1 MSTSKPRVSTREKKR
16 PEKYEEFLVKYAGKS
31 GYPDKDVPNLVPDT
45 EADSEAEMEND
56 QMSDREEEIDEL
68 QHEEYKE
75 EEEEAQDEKPQVEPE
90 EQQPTEVPVDPT
102 LGFLLEQRKLFIE
115 TLVKTEA
122 KVKIEI
128 EKIGSRTRVQRLV
141 LRMGEDYNQ
150 LRDTLRKIGEAQPM
164 HGKTVVKEMQVYR
177 DVVANSEDAVDEYL
191 DSRKDD
197 APSELTYCSSRSG
210 KVKVDPVTG
219 GTIGKRRNSVKVT
232 VQEDEKR
239 MMIEEEVEESSE
251 DSASTTSRA
260 QAAKIKA
267 RVATL
272 RVEQEKDQYQ
282 IQQKIEHLNHS
293 LQQTRIADERRRAEF
308 ESKLWQEEML
318 VKKKPSSVSSE
329 SLCSAGERPRNYAPI
344 ATSVRHKL
352 VRPRHGVDDCSEVDG
367 EEVRK
372 RPLEKIVDSL
382 PKVKPRRL
390 FSTPQEERRPEDAEQ
405 LRRFFQ
411 GMAKP
416 QLPKFSGNRARYFDW
431 KSEFQVFIDDSDIP
445 VKFKMKMLKDALSG
459 RALDLVEGLGYSQ
472 AGYEMAFFKLDS
484 RYGGEKR
491 DVQRHIDLLITMPAV
506 EEDDLE
512 GLEKLA
518 SKLCDMTARLGE
530 TGQTTELIGYST
542 LYSLTCQKVP
552 DSLLIL
558 YRNTLSSRTRDR
570 DGLAAFTEWFND
582 QVNVRIELSELK
594 APLVAKKPTSYKNPK
609 NGQGK
614 SYAHQTST
622 SANGPVSNA
631 PVSTG
636 NASTPAKEM
645 PQKTRFVCPL
655 CGDPHHIVKCK
666 QWTTMNNQQRW
677 DVAKDKNL
685 CFRCLC
691 SRHSRGATCANER
704 QCGIDNCSRTHH
716 RHLHRKIEKP
726 GLPANDSSSAFGVG
740 ADGTVHPRSVALRII
755 PVMLAD
761 SAGQMHQV
769 NALLDDGSDSSYL
782 SQAMAA
788 ALKLSVEENV
798 LNLHTLTA
806 TERTVPS
813 GLAVIEIGSVDG
825 NLRRKI
831 GVRTLEHLCP
841 NLRMPNWQ
849 REKNRW
855 PHLCEIDFPSIEV
868 QGVVD
873 LLVGADH
880 PELML
885 ALEERFGEV
894 GDPVARL
901 TPLGWTCVGALDDEM
916 STSFHGLHS
925 STYFTLSDR
934 QVDESLRSLWNMDIL
949 SSDALE
955 MQLNPEECKAMK
967 MAVSSRIHHGD
978 RYEIGIPW
986 IDGRP
991 NLPDNYFE
999 AERRLKSLEKSLF
1012 KKPQLYDR
1020 YKEGMQQSID
1030 KGYIS
1035 LVASRRDDIPSGWY
1049 LPHFPV
1055 VREDKETTK
1064 VRIVLD
1070 SASRYKDVSLNDT
1083 MHPGPKLQREI
1094 FDILVRFR
1102 RGKVGLVGDIKEM
1115 FSQVILAE
1123 EDRRFHR
1130 ILWRDLDLT
1139 GPVKIYEAQR
1149 LTFGD
1154 RASPFLAQYVLQS
1167 HARDNANQFP
1177 RASATCLES
1186 VYMDDAID
1194 AVNTTQEGIDLR
1206 EDLST
1211 LLRGAGY
1218 VIRKWG
1224 SNDPEVLKGVPEEDL
1239 AKGILEVRDA
1249 ELPSIKTLGLLWD
1262 AERDSFGF
1270 SNGIEPPASFTKRTL
1285 LSRVAKLFDP
1295 LQLLAPFTIRAKV
1308 LLQKTW
1314 ILGLDWDE
1322 PLPPEVTSTALAWF
1336 QELDNVTSI
1345 SVPRWYFSELSSE
1358 VSLHTFS
1365 DASGIAYAAVTYVR
1379 SVSSSGMVTVR
1390 KIAAK
1395 ARVAPLRA
1403 VSIPR
1408 LELMG
1413 AVLGYRLA
1421 RKLCILLNY
1430 DLNEVTF
1437 WTDSMDVVH
1446 WVRSQSRNFKT
1457 FVANRVSEVQEGTL
1471 PVQWRHVPGTE
1482 NPADD
1487 ATRGLPLGNMTE
1499 NHRWFVGP
1507 DFLYEAASEWPKT
1520 KMSGGSE
1527 EAESEVAKSR
1537 CHTTVAEAT
1546 PELMKWEKFSSWN
1559 RLVRTCVMVLR
1570 FVHLL
1575 RTAMRRRLPC
1585 VQHKVVNAEEYE
1597 KGEKLI
1603 LHQVQRETFGSTIES
1618 LQNSRGAVHGPL
1630 KKLAPFL
1637 DEFGLLRVG
1646 GRLQNSELPYDVKH
1660 PVILPA
1666 KHHVTEL
1673 VIRRAHVKIGH
1684 SRGINPVLAEIQT
1697 KFWIV
1702 HGREAV
1708 KKLKYNCFKCRRM
1721 HESFLEQVMAPLP
1734 SSRTLVSLRAFAN
1747 VGIDFAGPFITKITR
1762 RVTAKRYVCL
1772 FTCVQTRGVHLEM
1785 VYSLDTDGFLLA
1797 FSRMVSRRGKP
1808 EKVVSDNGS
1817 NLSAGERDL
1826 KDLID
1831 VLDQDRIVEVAA
1843 QQGIEWTFN
1852 PPYGSHHGGVFES
1865 LIKSTKRGLSATL
1878 SHAGITDEEL
1888 LTALVEVEG
1897 MLNSRPLLYCSSDP
1911 DDEPVLTP
1919 NHFLLGQMGGPLAP
1933 YGTEELAYNPR
1944 QRWRFVQDLMAQ
1956 FWQRWTREYL
1966 PTLQPRGKWLREKRD
1981 LVVDDVVLVADEKTP
1996 RGMWP
2001 LGRVCSTFPGKDGHV
2016 RKVEVLC
2023 RGKCY
2028 IRPITKLVLVVARHE
2043 LEDTT
2048 A

>member
-1 MSTSKPRVSTREKKR
+1 MSTRASGRERNR
-16 PEKYEEFLVKYAGKS
+16 PARFEDYEVDYAGKS
-31 GYPDKDVPNLVPDT
+31 GYPDEEVDEPNVDLQQEETQYEED
-45 EADSEAEMEND
+45 D
-56 QMSDREEEIDEL
+56 QPQDL
-68 QHEEYKE
+68 KE
-75 EEEEAQDEKPQVEPE
+75 VQLPVQ
-90 EQQPTEVPVDPT
+90 VPVDPAVE
-102 LGFLLEQRKLFIE
+102 FLLQQRKLHIE
-115 TLVKTEA
+115 ALMRNEAKIKTE
-122 KVKIEI
+122 IENV
-128 EKIGSRTRVQRLV
+128 GSRTRVQRL
-141 LRMGEDYNQ
+141 LARMDEDHNQ
-150 LRDTLRKIGEAQPM
+150 LRETLKKIGEAQPTR
-164 HGKTVVKEMQVYR
+164 GKAVVGEMSIYR
-177 DVVANSEDAVDEYL
+177 EKLTDSEDAVDAYL
-191 DSRKDD
+191 ELRKDD

-210 KVKVDPVTG
+210 KLKLDPVTG
-219 GTIGKRRNSVKVT
+219 GTVGKRRNSVKVT
-232 VQEDEKR
+232 VQEDDKK
-239 MMIEEEVEESSE
+239 MMIEEEVEENSDSDSS
-251 DSASTTSRA
+251 STASRA
-260 QAAKIKA
+260 QSAKIKA
-267 RVATL
+267 KVASL
-272 RVEQEKDQYQ
+272 RVEQEKGQYQ
-282 IQQKIEHLNHS
+282 RQQHIDRLSRS
-293 LQQTRIADERRRAEF
+293 LQQARLDDERRRAEF
-308 ESKLWQEEML
+308 ESQLWEEEVQ
-318 VKKKPSSVSSE
+318 VKKGARSIDNQSIRSVD
-329 SLCSAGERPRNYAPI
+329 ERPRNIAPV
-344 ATSVRHKL
+344 ATSDHHRFS
-352 VRPRHGVDDCSEVDG
+352 RPGHDVDDCSEFG
-367 EEVRK
+367 EEHPK
-372 RPLEKIVDSL
+372 RPLHKIVDSL
-382 PKVKPRRL
+382 PKVKPRKLFQSPRL
-390 FSTPQEERRPEDAEQ
+390 ERRPEDSEQ

-416 QLPKFSGNRARYFDW
+416 QLPKFSGDRARYFDW

-445 VKFKMKMLKDALSG
+445 VKYKMKMLKDALSG
-459 RALDLVEGLGYSQ
+459 RALDLVEGLGYSE

-506 EEDDLE
+506 EEDDLD
-512 GLEKLA
+512 GLERLA
-518 SKLCDMTARLGE
+518 SKLCDMTARLSE
-530 TGQTTELIGYST
+530 TGQTSELVGYST

-552 DSLLIL
+552 DALLIL
-558 YRNTLSSRTRDR
+558 YRNTLSPKTRDK
-570 DGLAAFTEWFND
+570 DGLAAFTEWLND
-582 QVNVRIELSELK
+582 QVNVRIELAELK
-594 APLVAKKPTSYKNPK
+594 APIAARVERKSTGGYKNQK
-609 NGQGK
+609 STHGK

-622 SANGPVSNA
+622 TDNA

-636 NASTPAKEM
+636 NVSKPANEVA
-645 PQKTRFVCPL
+645 QKPRFVCPL
-655 CGDPHHIVKCK
+655 CGDPHHLVKCT
-666 QWTTMNNQQRW
+666 QWPSMNNDQRW
-677 DVAKDKNL
+677 NVAREKNL

-691 SRHSRGATCANER
+691 GRHKRGMTCANER
-704 QCGIDNCSRTHH
+704 LCGIDGCSKNHH
-716 RHLHRKIEKP
+716 RHLHKKIP
-726 GLPANDSSSAFGVG
+726 VSDSKNSAFGVG
-740 ADGTVHPRSVALRII
+740 EDGIVYPRSVALRII
-755 PVMLAD
+755 PVMIAD

-813 GLAVIEIGSVDG
+813 GLAVIEIGSMDG
-825 NLRRKI
+825 DLRRKI
-831 GVRTLEHLCP
+831 GVRTLEQLCP

-849 REKNRW
+849 REKSRW
-855 PHLCEIDFPSIEV
+855 PHLSDIDFPSIEV

-885 ALEERFGEV
+885 ALDERFGQV

-925 STYFTLSDR
+925 STYLTLSDR
-934 QVDESLRSLWNMDIL
+934 QVDESLRSLWNMDL
-949 SSDALE
+949 LNTAPSDTL
-955 MQLNPEECKAMK
+955 LNPDEDEAMK
-967 MAVSSRIHHGD
+967 TAVLTRIHHGD

-986 IDGRP
+986 INGRP
-991 NLPDNYFE
+991 DLPDNYYE
-999 AERRLKSLEKSLF
+999 AERRLKSLEKTLM
-1012 KKPQLYDR
+1012 KKPQLIDR

-1030 KGYIS
+1030 NGYIS
-1035 LVASRRDDIPSGWY
+1035 LVASNRNDIPSGWY

-1070 SASRYKDVSLNDT
+1070 SASRYKNVSLNDT

-1102 RGKVGLVGDIKEM
+1102 RGRVGLVGDIKEM

-1130 ILWRDLDLT
+1130 ILWRDLDLAS
-1139 GPVKIYEAQR
+1139 PVRIYEAQR

-1154 RASPFLAQYVLQS
+1154 RASPFLAQYILQS
-1167 HARDNANQFP
+1167 HARDNVIQYP
-1177 RASATCLES
+1177 RAAATCLNS

-1194 AVNTTQEGIDLR
+1194 AVNSSEEAIALR

-1211 LLRGAGY
+1211 LLKGAGY
-1218 VIRKWG
+1218 IIRKWG

-1262 AERDSFGF
+1262 ADRDSFGF
-1270 SNGIEPPASFTKRTL
+1270 SSSIEPPASFTKRTL

-1308 LLQKTW
+1308 LLQRTW

-1322 PLPPEVTSTALAWF
+1322 VLPPDVTTTALTWF
-1336 QELDNVTSI
+1336 KELDSI
-1345 SVPRWYFSELSSE
+1345 SSVSVPRWYFDEPSED

-1365 DASGIAYAAVTYVR
+1365 DASSTAYAAVIYVR
-1379 SVSSSGMVTVR
+1379 SVSTSGIVTVR

-1413 AVLGYRLA
+1413 AVLGYRLT
-1421 RKLCILLNY
+1421 KKICLLLGY
-1430 DLNEVTF
+1430 DVTEVTF

-1457 FVANRVSEVQEGTL
+1457 FVANRVAEVQEGTL

-1487 ATRGLPLGNMTE
+1487 ATRGLPLSSMTE
-1499 NHRWFVGP
+1499 DHRWFVGP
-1507 DFLYEAASEWPKT
+1507 DFLYQDAREWPKT
-1520 KMSGGSE
+1520 KISGGSDA
-1527 EAESEVAKSR
+1527 AEIEIAKSR
-1537 CHTTVAEAT
+1537 CHTTVAEET
-1546 PELMKWEKFSSWN
+1546 PRFMRWEKFPTLK
-1559 RLVRTCVMVLR
+1559 RLIRTCVMVLR
-1570 FVHLL
+1570 FVQLL
-1575 RTAMRRRLPC
+1575 RTAVKRPPC
-1585 VQHKVVNAEEYE
+1585 EARQVVGAEEYRR
-1597 KGEKLI
+1597 GEMLI
-1603 LHQVQRETFGSTIES
+1603 LRQVQLETFRPTIES
-1618 LQNSRGAVHGPL
+1618 LQNSRGTALGPL
-1630 KKLAPFL
+1630 RKLTPFI
-1637 DEFGLLRVG
+1637 DEVGLLRVG
-1646 GRLQNSELPYDVKH
+1646 GRLQNSDLPYDVKH

-1673 VIRRAHVKIGH
+1673 VIRQAHAKIGH

-1697 KFWIV
+1697 RFWII

-1721 HESFLEQVMAPLP
+1721 HESFLEQIMAPLP

-1747 VGIDFAGPFITKITR
+1747 VGIDFAGPFVTKITR

-1808 EKVVSDNGS
+1808 EKAVSDNGS

-1826 KDLID
+1826 KDLIE
-1831 VLDQDRIVEVAA
+1831 VLDQDKIVGVAA

-1911 DDEPVLTP
+1911 HDEPVLTP
-1919 NHFLLGQMGGPLAP
+1919 NHFLLGQIGGPLAP

-1956 FWQRWTREYL
+1956 FWRRWTREYL
-1966 PTLQPRGKWLREKRD
+1966 PTLQPRGKWLKEQRD
-1981 LVVDDVVLVADEKTP
+1981 LIVDDVVLVADEKTP

-2001 LGRVCSTFPGKDGHV
+2001 LGRVCGTFPGKDCHV

-2023 RGKCY
+2023 RGKRY
-2028 IRPITKLVLVVARHE
+2028 IRPITKLVLIVAR
-2043 LEDTT
+2043 EDVED
-2048 A
+2048 